1 MNMNIYDCLL
11 RAVEEEYDTLKVLKS
26 NPRGSVSVIRHRNSG
41 ARFLFRKYKGSCEVY
56 HKLITVTSPHLP
68 QIMEAVQQGENSI
81 VIEEYIQGDTLSSL
95 LEYSLFTP
103 AQTRKIAKQL
113 CCALWILHSMGAVH
127 RDVKPENV
135 ILRGDEAVLLDFDAS
150 RLIKQEQAN
159 DTQVLGTIG
168 YAAPEQYGISQTDG
182 RADIYAMGVLINI
195 MLTGKHPSRAL
206 AGGRMGKI
214 VQRCTMTNPEK
225 RFRNILHLMETL

>member
-1 MNMNIYDCLL
+1 MDVFSGFLNVI
-11 RAVEEEYDTLKVLKS
+11 EQEYDTVRLLKS
-26 NPRGSVSVIRHRNSG
+26 RLMSSVSVIRHRKSG
-41 ARFLFRKYKGSCEVY
+41 SRFLLRKYTGSCEVY
-56 HKLITVTSPHLP
+56 QKLITITSPHLP
-68 QIMEAVQQGENSI
+68 QIMEAIQQGENAI
-81 VIEEYIQGDTLSSL
+81 VIEEYVQGDTLSSL
-95 LEYSLFTP
+95 LEFSLFTP

-113 CCALWILHSMGAVH
+113 CSALWILHSMGAVH

-135 ILRGDEAVLLDFDAS
+135 ILRGNEAVLLDFDAS
-150 RLIKQEQAN
+150 RLIKQEQAS

-195 MLTGKHPSRAL
+195 MLTGKHPSQEL

-214 VQRCTMTNPEK
+214 VQRCTMMNPEK

>member
-1 MNMNIYDCLL
+1 VNVEFYSHLL
-11 RAVEEEYDTLKVLKS
+11 RAIEEEYDTLNILKS
-26 NPRGSVSVIRHRNSG
+26 TPKGSVSVIRHKNSG
-41 ARFLFRKYKGSCEVY
+41 ARFLLRKYTGSCEVY
-56 HKLITVTSPHLP
+56 QKLIPITSPHLP
-68 QIMEAVQQGENSI
+68 QIMEAVQQGEDAI
-81 VIEEYIQGDTLSSL
+81 VIEEYVQGDSLASL
-95 LEYSLFTP
+95 LECSLFTP
-103 AQTRKIAKQL
+103 GQTRKISKQL

-135 ILRGDEAVLLDFDAS
+135 ILRGNEAVLLDFDAS
-150 RLIKQEQAN
+150 RLIKREQAN

-182 RADIYAMGVLINI
+182 RADIYALGVLINI

-206 AGGRMGKI
+206 ADGRMGKI